1 MDVKDIKI
9 KGLAAEEFKD
19 NDTLQSYIEELNAN
33 GTQVIVGK
41 LDQMINWG
49 RSNSLWP
56 LAFATSCCGIEFM
69 SAAAAHYDLARFGM
83 EVTRNSPRQADLMV
97 VAGTIVHKMTPL
109 IRRVYDQMAEPK
121 YVVAMGACAISGG
134 PFIHSYHVVKGVDK
148 IIPVDVFIPGCPP
161 RPESLFYGLLQLQR
175 KVKVEKFFGN
185 QRIVRPYNT
194 DTLTDPAT
202 GEKIDPKNLFVKGC
216 FESDSINNC
225 KEENNNHKV

>member
-9 KGLAAEEFKD
+9 KAFPAEEFND
-19 NDTLQSYIEELNAN
+19 NDTLQGYIDELNAS
-33 GTQVIVGK
+33 GTNVVVGK

-49 RSNSLWP
+49 RANSLWP

-69 SAAAAHYDLARFGM
+69 AAAAAHYDLARFGM

-97 VAGTIVHKMTPL
+97 VAGTIVHKMGPL
-109 IRRVYDQMAEPK
+109 LRRVYDQMAEPK

-134 PFIHSYHVVKGVDK
+134 PFVNSYHVINGADK
-148 IIPVDVFIPGCPP
+148 IIPVDVYIPGCPP

-185 QRIVRPYNT
+185 KRIVRPYI
-194 DTLTDPAT
+194 PAT
-202 GEKIDPKNLFVKGC
+202 LINPKTGEAIDPQNE
-216 FESDSINNC
+216 FE
-225 KEENNNHKV
+225 K